1 MVAVFSE
8 LYPHSLFELSSPGEV
23 PSRVRFQKK
32 TVPPTRAR
40 LPVASRPMTEDDVA
54 SAAIA
59 RAADIE
65 KDLQSRF
72 GAVVAGRDLWRLL
85 GYRSGD
91 AFRHAVHRG
100 TLTVPT
106 FFIKGRRGR
115 CAATRDVA
123 RWIAS
128 IEEGAATNGH
138 PATATPEG
146 EQA

>member
-1 MVAVFSE
+1 
-8 LYPHSLFELSSPGEV
+8 
-23 PSRVRFQKK
+23 
-32 TVPPTRAR
+32 
-40 LPVASRPMTEDDVA
+40 MTEDDVA
-54 SAAIA
+54 CAAIA
-59 RAADIE
+59 RAVDIE

-128 IEEGAATNGH
+128 IEGRGGNEWPSGH
-138 PATATPEG
+138 GYAGRRTSMT
-146 EQA
+146 